1 MCWSVLD
8 QVVVIQI
15 TEGTFRM
22 MQSLMCCGAQ
32 SQMTKTLG
40 MRVLATIVWTSTGLL
55 MAKWIKCWTIAL
67 EVPHCAA
74 GAFLDLSLQGALS
87 PTPEMI
93 LSVWWS

>member
-1 MCWSVLD
+1 
-8 QVVVIQI
+8 
-15 TEGTFRM
+15 
-22 MQSLMCCGAQ
+22 MCCGAQ

-67 EVPHCAA
+67 EVPHCVG
-74 GAFLDLSLQGALS
+74 GAFLSLQGALS

-93 LSVWWS
+93 ISVLWT